1 MAADGKPM
9 SKSRGNGVDPLR
21 LMEDYG
27 ADGMRFGLLMQVT
40 GAQDLKFNE
49 AKLESSR
56 NFANKIRNAARFVTM
71 NLDDYVPGAPEPVTP
86 ADRWIFSRLAGL
98 VARVDEAYGN
108 FEFGEITRE
117 LFSFFWNEFCD
128 WYIEMVKPRLYSETD
143 DTKGAALWTL
153 KTVLGNALKL
163 LHPFMPFIT
172 EEIYCTLN
180 PDEDSIMIAAWPKE
194 TEDFA
199 YAEDEAAVEMMKE
212 AVRSIRG
219 VRTSMNVP
227 PSKKASVFVVT
238 EDAAVQET
246 FKNGAVFFGTLAGA
260 SEVHV
265 QADKAGIADDA
276 VSAVIPQATIYI
288 PFAELVDLEK
298 EIARLTKEE
307 ERLTKEIARSNGMLG
322 NPNFINKAPEA
333 KVQAEKE
340 KLANYQQMM
349 EQVQTRFGAAEK

>member
-1 MAADGKPM
+1 ML
-9 SKSRGNGVDPLR
+9 S
-21 LMEDYG
+21 
-27 ADGMRFGLLMQVT
+27 VT
-40 GAQDLKFNE
+40 SVQKVYDFIWE
-49 AKLESSR
+49 
-56 NFANKIRNAARFVTM
+56 
-71 NLDDYVPGAPEPVTP
+71 
-86 ADRWIFSRLAGL
+86 
-98 VARVDEAYGN
+98 
-108 FEFGEITRE
+108 
-117 LFSFFWNEFCD
+117 EFCD

-143 DTKGAALWTL
+143 ETKGAALWTL

-349 EQVQTRFGAAEK
+349 EQVQTRLEQLKK

>member
-1 MAADGKPM
+1 MYFKLSYRIFSDSEREVL
-9 SKSRGNGVDPLR
+9 SKLS
-21 LMEDYG
+21 
-27 ADGMRFGLLMQVT
+27 
-40 GAQDLKFNE
+40 
-49 AKLESSR
+49 
-56 NFANKIRNAARFVTM
+56 NFASA
-71 NLDDYVPGAPEPVTP
+71 
-86 ADRWIFSRLAGL
+86 FS
-98 VARVDEAYGN
+98 
-108 FEFGEITRE
+108 
-117 LFSFFWNEFCD
+117 
-128 WYIEMVKPRLYSETD
+128 YSE
-143 DTKGAALWTL
+143 
-153 KTVLGNALKL
+153 
-163 LHPFMPFIT
+163 
-172 EEIYCTLN
+172 
-180 PDEDSIMIAAWPKE
+180 
-194 TEDFA
+194 
-199 YAEDEAAVEMMKE
+199 EA
-212 AVRSIRG
+212 S
-219 VRTSMNVP
+219 
-227 PSKKASVFVVT
+227 SKKASVFVVT

-349 EQVQTRFGAAEK
+349 EQVQTRLEQLKK

>member
-1 MAADGKPM
+1 MD
-9 SKSRGNGVDPLR
+9 
-21 LMEDYG
+21 
-27 ADGMRFGLLMQVT
+27 
-40 GAQDLKFNE
+40 
-49 AKLESSR
+49 
-56 NFANKIRNAARFVTM
+56 
-71 NLDDYVPGAPEPVTP
+71 
-86 ADRWIFSRLAGL
+86 
-98 VARVDEAYGN
+98 
-108 FEFGEITRE
+108 
-117 LFSFFWNEFCD
+117 
-128 WYIEMVKPRLYSETD
+128 
-143 DTKGAALWTL
+143 L

-298 EIARLTKEE
+298 
-307 ERLTKEIARSNGMLG
+307 RSPALR
-322 NPNFINKAPEA
+322 KR
-333 KVQAEKE
+333 KSV
-340 KLANYQQMM
+340 
-349 EQVQTRFGAAEK
+349 

>member
-1 MAADGKPM
+1 M
-9 SKSRGNGVDPLR
+9 SKSLGNGIDPLE
-21 LMEDYG
+21 MAEKYG
-27 ADGMRFGLLMQVT
+27 ADALRFNLITGNSPGNDMRFYVE
-40 GAQDLKFNE
+40 KCE
-49 AKLESSR
+49 AMR
-56 NFANKIRNAARFVTM
+56 NFANKIWNASRYVLM
-71 NLDDYVPGAPEPVTP
+71 NLTVEENGLPDAADLEIEDKWVLSKLNTLIKEVTENMD
-86 ADRWIFSRLAGL
+86 AYELG
-98 VARVDEAYGN
+98 VASAKVYDFIWDTY
-108 FEFGEITRE
+108 
-117 LFSFFWNEFCD
+117 CD
-128 WYIEMVKPRLYSETD
+128 WYIELTKARLYGEDEKS
-143 DTKGAALWTL
+143 KLAAQ
-153 KTVLGNALKL
+153 KVLVYVLDQFLRL

-349 EQVQTRFGAAEK
+349 EQVQTRLEQLKK

>member
-1 MAADGKPM
+1 MRHLHFGKLFFVVFSLLLACTVSARKPIKTLLITGQNNHNWQVSHVVLKQILENSGRFDVDFAVSPEQGKDMSGFVLDFSPYQLVVLDYNGDSWPEETNRRFLEYVQNGGGVVIYHAADNAF
-9 SKSRGNGVDPLR
+9 SKW
-21 LMEDYG
+21 
-27 ADGMRFGLLMQVT
+27 
-40 GAQDLKFNE
+40 
-49 AKLESSR
+49 
-56 NFANKIRNAARFVTM
+56 
-71 NLDDYVPGAPEPVTP
+71 PE
-86 ADRWIFSRLAGL
+86 F
-98 VARVDEAYGN
+98 
-108 FEFGEITRE
+108 
-117 LFSFFWNEFCD
+117 
-128 WYIEMVKPRLYSETD
+128 IEE
-143 DTKGAALWTL
+143 W
-153 KTVLGNALKL
+153 
-163 LHPFMPFIT
+163 HF
-172 EEIYCTLN
+172 
-180 PDEDSIMIAAWPKE
+180 
-194 TEDFA
+194 
-199 YAEDEAAVEMMKE
+199 AEDEAAVEMMKE

-246 FKNGAVFFGTLAGA
+246 FRNGAVFFGTLAGA

-298 EIARLTKEE
+298 EIARLEKEE

-349 EQVQTRFGAAEK
+349 EQVQTRLEQLKK